1 MVSVELKKPT
11 LKDYKGDQP
20 TWCPGCGHFSV
31 MAGLQR
37 ALVNLGLHPHEVII
51 VSGIGCSSKL
61 PEYTRAYGFHTIHG
75 RALPVAQGAKLAA
88 PEMHVI
94 VTGGDGDGYGIGA
107 GHFVHAVRRNMDIT
121 YLVMDNSIYG
131 LTKGQ
136 TSPTSPHNFVSKTT
150 VKGNKEYPMD
160 GLSIALA
167 NGATFVAQA
176 FSGDVKRMT
185 EIIEAAIKHKGF
197 SLVNVLSPCVTYNKV
212 NTYDFYR
219 EHLVDVPEP
228 LPTREEAIRVVK
240 EHGGHVHGILYVEK
254 RPDFQTLLGIDW
266 KMRDIAAGPMDE
278 ATIREIEAEFM

>member
-1 MVSVELKKPT
+1 
-11 LKDYKGDQP
+11 
-20 TWCPGCGHFSV
+20 

-37 ALVNLGLHPHEVII
+37 ALVNLGIQPHEVIT

-61 PEYTRAYGFHTIHG
+61 PEYSRTYGFHTIHG
-75 RALPVAQGAKLAA
+75 RALPVAQGAKMAA

-136 TSPTSPHNFVSKTT
+136 TSPTSPHDFVTKTT

-160 GLSIALA
+160 ALSIALA

-185 EIIEAAIKHKGF
+185 EIIEAAIRHKGF

-212 NTYDFYR
+212 NTYDYYR
-219 EHLVDVPEP
+219 ESLVAIDEP

-240 EHGGHVHGILYVEK
+240 AHNRNVHGILYVEE
-254 RPDFQTLLGIDW
+254 RDDFQTQLGIDW
-266 KMRDIAAGPMDE
+266 KIRDIREGEMDE
-278 ATIREIEAEFM
+278 ALIREIEKEFK